1 MNFWRKK
8 KATEG
13 REDFCQKF
21 CKYCLLTI
29 GVKKGQPWTILSIF
43 VLITLIMSFLSWM
56 YSLSETE
63 NQTHVLHYLSLHI
76 TAIGLFFIYIF
87 KSDIIFDVAIEAD
100 NMFIYDDPVLKQIYK
115 SFQKKYFGS
124 WKKKYA
130 DFFTVLVFLVWANIL
145 YINMSLTLFTSTD
158 IPPPFMKALIKSKV
172 WIIALKRIRPSSN
185 NLLLSSDIIDN
196 VNTCIKHH
204 QLIFRSF
211 DKLKAFFSLAF
222 PSIYF
227 GMIWAI
233 GICRTLLVGEHID
246 VIGLVPLFYLE
257 MGNIHIFCYI
267 SDALREVCSKISFAA
282 YSSEWLLFPKS
293 ALRSLNI
300 IMIRTTKLPEINF
313 FMGGSAVTCE
323 TFTLMINATLT
334 FFIISFILQ

>member
-1 MNFWRKK
+1 
-8 KATEG
+8 
-13 REDFCQKF
+13 
-21 CKYCLLTI
+21 
-29 GVKKGQPWTILSIF
+29 
-43 VLITLIMSFLSWM
+43 MSFLSWM

-172 WIIALKRIRPSSN
+172 WIIGMHANQLLFVIAAILVDVMVLQIFVKLNLQLLVNLSTLYTALKRIRPSSN